1 MLQKLL
7 GFVTVAATAA
17 AIATLSACSSGS
29 PSSGGSMP
37 STNASRTLG
46 FADVSRL
53 GISPKYWALTRLV
66 SGRSAARPLRKKV
79 PKDLFVADYGLDAVE
94 ILTNKT
100 WQNVGSITSGIDS
113 PDGAF
118 VDKKGNLYISN
129 AGSVDITEYK
139 PGASSPKYTYS
150 SGMENP
156 TDVSVDTHGNVYEAD
171 FEDGDVAEFP
181 QGSNTPSEQCA
192 ITGWVGGVAVD
203 KSGDVFVAF
212 YNKNTGAGQINEYA
226 GGLNGCN
233 ATTLGASL
241 VFPGG
246 MAIDGKGN
254 IVICDQDNSTV
265 DIIDPPYSSIS
276 GYLGSGYIDPVHV
289 RIGNKDKRAYVDN
302 YDYGDASVWVEDYP
316 SGSVIATLNSS
327 NGLDQPLSA
336 VDSPNEVP

>member
-1 MLQKLL
+1 VLQKLL
-7 GFVTVAATAA
+7 GLVTVAATAA

-181 QGSNTPSEQCA
+181 QGSNTE
-192 ITGWVGGVAVD
+192 
-203 KSGDVFVAF
+203 
-212 YNKNTGAGQINEYA
+212 
-226 GGLNGCN
+226 
-233 ATTLGASL
+233 
-241 VFPGG
+241 
-246 MAIDGKGN
+246 
-254 IVICDQDNSTV
+254 
-265 DIIDPPYSSIS
+265 
-276 GYLGSGYIDPVHV
+276 
-289 RIGNKDKRAYVDN
+289 
-302 YDYGDASVWVEDYP
+302 
-316 SGSVIATLNSS
+316 
-327 NGLDQPLSA
+327 
-336 VDSPNEVP
+336 